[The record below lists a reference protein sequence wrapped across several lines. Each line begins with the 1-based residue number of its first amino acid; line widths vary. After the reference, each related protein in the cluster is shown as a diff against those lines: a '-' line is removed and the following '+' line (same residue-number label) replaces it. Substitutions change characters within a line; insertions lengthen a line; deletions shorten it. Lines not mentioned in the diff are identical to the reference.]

1 MKDSKIKV
9 LMVEPHKLPKVTML
23 DRNLDALQKAVSIG
37 AESQGLIEIIPL
49 ENNVCLLCNEE
60 GKLIGLEG
68 NRRLGRDII
77 AGTFY
82 ICGDS
87 KSGALC
93 SLSEENIRKYTMLFS
108 LPETFKDE
116 EVQACVLLN
125 VFFDDE
131 NEE

>member
-1 MKDSKIKV
+1 MKDPKIKV

-68 NRRLGRDII
+68 NRSLGRDVI

-93 SLSEENIRKYTMLFS
+93 SLSEENIRKYTILFS
-108 LPETFKDE
+108 LPETFTDE
-116 EVQACVLLN
+116 EVQACMLLN
-125 VFFDDE
+125 VFFDDD

>member
-23 DRNLDALQKAVSIG
+23 DRSLDALQKAVSIG

-68 NRRLGRDII
+68 NRRLWRDII

-93 SLSEENIRKYTMLFS
+93 SLSEENIRKYTILFS
-108 LPETFKDE
+108 LPETFTDE
-116 EVQACVLLN
+116 EVQACMLLN

>member
-77 AGTFY
+77 TGTFY

-93 SLSEENIRKYTMLFS
+93 SLSEENIRKYTILFS
-108 LPETFKDE
+108 LPETFTDE
-116 EVQACVLLN
+116 EVQACMLLN
-125 VFFDDE
+125 VFFDND

>member
-37 AESQGLIEIIPL
+37 AESQGLIEIMPL

-82 ICGDS
+82 ICGNS

-93 SLSEENIRKYTMLFS
+93 SLSEENIRKYTILFS
-108 LPETFKDE
+108 LPETFTDE
-116 EVQACVLLN
+116 EVQACMLLN
-125 VFFDDE
+125 VFFDDD

>member
-93 SLSEENIRKYTMLFS
+93 SLSEENIRKYTILFS

-116 EVQACVLLN
+116 EVQACILLN
-125 VFFDDE
+125 VFFDDD

>member
-23 DRNLDALQKAVSIG
+23 DRSLDALQKAVSIG

-93 SLSEENIRKYTMLFS
+93 SLSEENIRKYTILFS
-108 LPETFKDE
+108 LPETFTDE
-116 EVQACVLLN
+116 EVQACRLLN